1 VLEEQA
7 AIGNYI
13 ETNIGQPSIFLASY
27 DMMNYLPGISS
38 KAKVVFFR
46 GSIFTP
52 HPVNQD
58 DIDEVLSNN
67 EDFSIQRRIKVLDRY
82 HVQYLLIEDVS
93 VQEYYAEYP
102 QFFKWEKIGDYWL
115 IEYRGSVEGQ

>member
-1 VLEEQA
+1 
-7 AIGNYI
+7 
-13 ETNIGQPSIFLASY
+13 
-27 DMMNYLPGISS
+27 MNYLPGISS